1 MKRKHILTTL
11 LSVALSITMS
21 ITSLA
26 AGSWQFDSTGWW
38 WQRTDGTYPANTW
51 VWIDGNGDGTA
62 ECYHFNS
69 SGYLDISTNIDGS
82 DVNSDGA
89 WTVNGVVQTKPL
101 NLNTNSAG
109 YVSQSGSSGSS
120 AANSSNQ
127 ASTAQSASSSSST
140 QSDPIGATVYVS
152 RTGSKYHS
160 NPSCSNMKSPIKMT
174 VDEAIATGRTPCSK
188 CY

>member
-1 MKRKHILTTL
+1 MKRKHIFTTL
-11 LSVALSITMS
+11 LSAALSIIMS

-26 AGSWQFDSTGWW
+26 AGSWQYDSTGWW
-38 WQRTDGTYPANTW
+38 WQRTDGTYPVSTW
-51 VWIDGNGDGTA
+51 VWIDGNGDSTA

-89 WTVNGVVQTKPL
+89 WIVNGVVQTKYFNYGDL
-101 NLNTNSAG
+101 NGN
-109 YVSQSGSSGSS
+109 QSGATSSTAGNS
-120 AANSSNQ
+120 SSNQ
-127 ASTAQSASSSSST
+127 VSST
-140 QSDPIGATVYVS
+140 QSTSSSGSTQNNPVGATVYVS

-174 VDEAIATGRTPCSK
+174 VDDAIATGRTPCSK